1 MIFENENNSIHK
13 IKNYSL
19 NRLKTIIVDD
29 TLLIRNELKSLL
41 NDYAEIDVIGVAEN
55 VDKAIQLIKKHNP
68 DVIFLD
74 IQLQGETGFDLLEK
88 ADISS
93 QIIFITAYD
102 QYAIRAFEVN
112 ALDYLLKPINKQRL
126 SKAISRLLPNEKTS
140 PGPQNKVKYD
150 DVIYVNIN
158 GSLKF
163 VKIPLLKCIIAEGK
177 YSYIVYGDSKR
188 DLVSKTLQEWEEI
201 LPEKYFVR
209 IHRSSIVNF
218 EHVETV
224 KRNKNYTHQVYIKGI
239 EEPFDISR
247 RFAVKLKKYL
257 V

>member
-1 MIFENENNSIHK
+1 LS
-13 IKNYSL
+13 
-19 NRLKTIIVDD
+19 RLKTIIVDD
-29 TLLIRNELKSLL
+29 TQLVRNELKSLL
-41 NDYAEIDVIGVAEN
+41 NDYTQIDVIGEAAGVNE
-55 VDKAIQLIKKHNP
+55 AIQLINMQNP

-88 ADISS
+88 TDISS

-112 ALDYLLKPINKQRL
+112 ALDYLLKPINKERL
-126 SKAISRLLPNEKTS
+126 SKAISRLLPNDRTS
-140 PGPQNKVKYD
+140 PGPQNKVKYN

-163 VKIPLLKCIIAEGK
+163 VKIPLLKCVIAEGK
-177 YSYIVYGDSKR
+177 YSYIIYGDSKK
-188 DLVSKTLQEWEEI
+188 DLISKTLQEWEEI

-209 IHRSSIVNF
+209 IHRSTIVNF
-218 EHVETV
+218 EHVEKV
-224 KRNKNYTHQVYIKGI
+224 KRCKNYTHQVYIKGI
-239 EEPFDISR
+239 DEPFIISR
-247 RFAVKLKKYL
+247 RCAVKLKKYL

>member
-1 MIFENENNSIHK
+1 MS
-13 IKNYSL
+13 
-19 NRLKTIIVDD
+19 RLKTIIVDD
-29 TLLIRNELKSLL
+29 TKLVRNELKSLL
-41 NDYAEIDVIGVAEN
+41 NDYEDIDVVGEAES
-55 VDKAIQLIKKHNP
+55 VDEAIQLINTQKP

-112 ALDYLLKPINKQRL
+112 ALDYLLKPINKERL
-126 SKAISRLLPNEKTS
+126 SKAISRLLPNERTYA
-140 PGPQNKVKYD
+140 GPNNKLNYN

-177 YSYIVYGDSKR
+177 YSYILYGDCKKN
-188 DLVSKTLQEWEEI
+188 LVSKMLQEWEDI
-201 LPEKYFVR
+201 LPEKYFIR
-209 IHRSSIVNF
+209 IHRSTIVNF

-224 KRNKNYTHQVYIKGI
+224 KRNKNYTHQVFINGI
-239 EEPFDISR
+239 DDPFIISR
-247 RFAVKLKKYL
+247 RFAVKLKKYFT
-257 V
+257 

>member
-1 MIFENENNSIHK
+1 M
-13 IKNYSL
+13 KNYSL
-19 NRLKTIIVDD
+19 SRLKTIIVDD
-29 TLLIRNELKSLL
+29 TQLVRNELKSLL
-41 NDYAEIDVIGVAEN
+41 NDYAQIDVIGEAADVNE
-55 VDKAIQLIKKHNP
+55 AIQLINMQNP

-112 ALDYLLKPINKQRL
+112 ALDYLLKPINKERL
-126 SKAISRLLPNEKTS
+126 SKAISRLLPNES
-140 PGPQNKVKYD
+140 NFYGPQHKVKYN

-163 VKIPLLKCIIAEGK
+163 VKIPLLKCVIAEGK
-177 YSYIVYGDSKR
+177 YSYIVYGDSKK

-209 IHRSSIVNF
+209 IHRSTIVNF
-218 EHVETV
+218 EHVEKV
-224 KRNKNYTHQVYIKGI
+224 KRCKNYTHQVYIKGI
-239 EEPFDISR
+239 DEPFIISR
-247 RFAVKLKKYL
+247 RCVVKLKKYL
-257 V
+257 I

>member
-1 MIFENENNSIHK
+1 MS
-13 IKNYSL
+13 
-19 NRLKTIIVDD
+19 RLKTIIVDD
-29 TLLIRNELKSLL
+29 TQLVRNELKSLL
-41 NDYAEIDVIGVAEN
+41 NDYTQIDVIGEAAGVNE
-55 VDKAIQLIKKHNP
+55 AIQLINMQNP

-88 ADISS
+88 TDISS

-112 ALDYLLKPINKQRL
+112 ALDYLLKPINKERL
-126 SKAISRLLPNEKTS
+126 SKAISRLLPNDRTS
-140 PGPQNKVKYD
+140 PGPQNKVKYN

-163 VKIPLLKCIIAEGK
+163 VKIPLLKCVIAEGK
-177 YSYIVYGDSKR
+177 YSYIIYGDSKK
-188 DLVSKTLQEWEEI
+188 DLISKTLQEWEEI

-209 IHRSSIVNF
+209 IHRSTIVNF
-218 EHVETV
+218 EHVEKV
-224 KRNKNYTHQVYIKGI
+224 KRCKNYTHQVYIKGI
-239 EEPFDISR
+239 DEPFIISR
-247 RFAVKLKKYL
+247 RCAVKLKKYL

>member
-1 MIFENENNSIHK
+1 M
-13 IKNYSL
+13 KNYSL
-19 NRLKTIIVDD
+19 SRLKTIIVDD
-29 TLLIRNELKSLL
+29 TQLVRNELKSLL
-41 NDYAEIDVIGVAEN
+41 NDYAQIDVIGEAADVNE
-55 VDKAIQLIKKHNP
+55 AIQLINMQNP

-112 ALDYLLKPINKQRL
+112 ALDYLLKPINKERL
-126 SKAISRLLPNEKTS
+126 SKAISRLLPNES
-140 PGPQNKVKYD
+140 NFYGPQHKVKYN

-163 VKIPLLKCIIAEGK
+163 VKIPLLKCVIAEGK
-177 YSYIVYGDSKR
+177 YSYIVYGDSKK

-209 IHRSSIVNF
+209 IHRSTIVNF
-218 EHVETV
+218 EHVEKV
-224 KRNKNYTHQVYIKGI
+224 KRCKNYTHQVYIKGI
-239 EEPFDISR
+239 DEPFIISR
-247 RFAVKLKKYL
+247 RCAVKLKKYL
-257 V
+257 I